1 MTGLRNKMEQ
11 MIYQLKEINIIEN
24 SDGYQAM
31 TLESV
36 ELH

>member
-11 MIYQLKEINIIEN
+11 MIYQLKEINITEN
-24 SDGYQAM
+24 PDEYQAM
-31 TLESV
+31 TLESA

>member
-24 SDGYQAM
+24 PDEYQAM
-31 TLESV
+31 A
-36 ELH
+36 

>member
-11 MIYQLKEINIIEN
+11 MIYQLKEISIIEN
-24 SDGYQAM
+24 TDEYQAM
-31 TLESV
+31 ALESA